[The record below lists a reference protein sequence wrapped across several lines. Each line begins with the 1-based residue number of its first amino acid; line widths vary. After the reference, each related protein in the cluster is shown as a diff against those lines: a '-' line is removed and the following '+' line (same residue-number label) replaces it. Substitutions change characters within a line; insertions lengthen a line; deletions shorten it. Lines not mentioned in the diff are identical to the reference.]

1 MFKCS
6 EQMGIWMS
14 KIWMKRFGEVFHLN
28 FKLYF
33 CFHECLTYKF
43 EDLAIV
49 KYYNLFIF
57 GLWFSMKGILLLLL
71 VGVFTLKNL
80 QIFLRLVVAK

>member
-14 KIWMKRFGEVFHLN
+14 KIGMKRFGEVFYLN

-43 EDLAIV
+43 EDLVIV

-71 VGVFTLKNL
+71 VGLFTLKNL
-80 QIFLRLVVAK
+80 QIFLCLVVAK